1 LLQFLP
7 QKFLDIPACGTLN
20 VHPSLLPKYRGASPV
35 QRCLQAGDSATGVS
49 VLYTVLKMDSGPVLR
64 QSTVQ
69 LTGSEQA
76 PELLRTLFE
85 LGTAELVAALPQVWT
100 GTAAAAAVQQ
110 DSAAAS
116 EAPKISASEA
126 QCCFATES
134 ALQVHNKVRAFAGWP
149 GAWAWFQKSD
159 AAAADGA
166 DSDAAAAA
174 AAKQPLT
181 KLKLMRTE
189 VGQQQPHTENSRA
202 VSLQSGALEVVC
214 ADGSVLRVL
223 QVQPE
228 GKKPMDAKSYVNGL
242 RGATLSWIAA
252 ATADDAAAV

>member
-159 AAAADGA
+159 AAAAA
-166 DSDAAAAA
+166 DSDAA

-181 KLKLMRTE
+181 KLKLIRTE
-189 VGQQQPHTENSRA
+189 VGQQQPQQHTENSKA

-242 RGATLSWIAA
+242 RGATLSWV
-252 ATADDAAAV
+252 ATASDDAAAA

>member
-1 LLQFLP
+1 
-7 QKFLDIPACGTLN
+7 
-20 VHPSLLPKYRGASPV
+20 
-35 QRCLQAGDSATGVS
+35 VS
-49 VLYTVLKMDSGPVLR
+49 VLYTVLQMDSGPVLR

-69 LTGSEQA
+69 LTGAEQA

-85 LGTAELVAALPQVWT
+85 LGTAELVAALPQVWV

-126 QCCFATES
+126 QCCFAAES

-159 AAAADGA
+159 AAAAD
-166 DSDAAAAA
+166 SDAA

-181 KLKLMRTE
+181 KLKLIRTE
-189 VGQQQPHTENSRA
+189 VGQQQQEVSSNSSSRA
-202 VSLQSGALEVVC
+202 VSLQRGALEVVC

-242 RGATLSWIAA
+242 RGASLSWVA
-252 ATADDAAAV
+252 ADDAAAA